1 MIESKG
7 WNWKIVKEDKECIWK
22 NPSIESY
29 YLLNRWKNQ
38 EKKEFLDLGCGLGR
52 HSILFAK
59 NGFNVY
65 CFDISEEAIKRTK
78 AWAEEEKLEL
88 NYNVGD
94 MLNLPYK
101 DESIDAILCR
111 NVISHTDTE
120 GMKKVIKE
128 IEKFY
133 KKYKVPS
140 YCKGTIQNGKI
151 YFLFNTQIEEKTYKY
166 ELELRKIL
174 HEYIHILYNEYIA
187 TPNTRI
193 TWLDEGIALN
203 LSRERGKFVKEKYPI
218 LKSNIDKINLNN
230 LQHESE
236 SFVTDKI
243 NGYDVSYLTVKY
255 LMETLSKEEFNKLI
269 RKNEDI
275 LKMRKRNLRRSKE
288 IF

>member
-1 MIESKG
+1 M
-7 WNWKIVKEDKECIWK
+7 
-22 NPSIESY
+22 
-29 YLLNRWKNQ
+29 
-38 EKKEFLDLGCGLGR
+38 KKENDNIKIEFFTENQNAYNKRLLENTYKKIIDER
-52 HSILFAK
+52 VKILEILEIK
-59 NGFNVY
+59 NVRKVT
-65 CFDISEEAIKRTK
+65 I
-78 AWAEEEKLEL
+78 
-88 NYNVGD
+88 
-94 MLNLPYK
+94 NLY
-101 DESIDAILCR
+101 DNRE
-111 NVISHTDTE
+111 NF
-120 GMKKVIKE
+120 IKE

-133 KKYKVPS
+133 KKYNVPS
-140 YCKGTIQNGKI
+140 YCKGTIQNGEI

-275 LKMRKRNLRRSKE
+275 LKMRKRNLGRSKE